1 MRIIARDVNMASI
14 AEIDMYTSMIWTD
27 RYSENGDFELQVP
40 CTSEYYDLFE
50 HQAKYLTI
58 DKSDRV
64 MVIEK
69 RQIQTQVDNSDKY
82 IITGRS
88 AETLLDR
95 RVIMGSMTFGTGPY
109 NEQTNTTASQPYAT
123 GDFMIWYEEV
133 CIVLKPIAQGEPIIK
148 YDSRLHNEKVANI
161 RTAREDEEIELS
173 EQVEIILATLLNEN
187 VMNPTD
193 PSRRFVNPKWRF
205 IFSSDPRVQEIK
217 MSASFNNVN
226 LYDAVSSILVGSG
239 LGCKVVY
246 NDTTETFDFSVFRGI
261 DRSVSQGE
269 NPVVN
274 FKNVLDNLVSTDFAT
289 NEEKY
294 KTCAYVVGAVDEKKT
309 LSIALADEFGQVSSY
324 EYPNPNYCTTWCQQV
339 SLNGT
344 GISYQRREVIVDAS
358 DIDRYQTVNVAG
370 GSTANDIPISETDYR
385 AMLKTRGRNELMG
398 MASTYD
404 LDAEILPDMFYQYM
418 VDYNLGDTISIEDRF
433 GNTIN
438 ASVTELIFS
447 LDGNGYKAYPTIET
461 IGVVDGMDQLVGIFI
476 NNQIY
481 VDANKKMIIPDIR
494 EKLRDLRSKTF
505 IAFYVADIIDYFL
518 DNRLIYANTTAGDSA
533 DIIVPRWDDMD
544 MVVFGGNIAEIY
556 ENPGKFNNISTR
568 AIQFVQYMMNHQI
581 SGSVADIYIP
591 SIDDLS
597 SYIQ

>member
-148 YDSRLHNEKVANI
+148 YDSRLQNEKVANI

-173 EQVEIILATLLNEN
+173 EQVEIILATLLNAN
-187 VMNPTD
+187 VINPTD

-205 IFSSDPRVQEIK
+205 VFSSDPRVQEIK

-226 LYDAVSSILVGSG
+226 LYEAVSSILVGAG

-246 NDTTETFDFSVFRGI
+246 NDTTETFDFSVFKGI

-404 LDAEILPDMFYQYM
+404 LDAEILPDMFYKYM

-447 LDGNGYKAYPTIET
+447 LDSNGYKAYPTIET

-481 VDANKKMIIPDIR
+481 VDANKKMIVPDIR
-494 EKLRDLRSKTF
+494 EKLSDLRSKTF

-518 DNRLIYANTTAGDSA
+518 DNRLIYANTTAGDST

-556 ENPGKFNNISTR
+556 ENPGRFNNISTR

-591 SIDDLS
+591 SIDDLA